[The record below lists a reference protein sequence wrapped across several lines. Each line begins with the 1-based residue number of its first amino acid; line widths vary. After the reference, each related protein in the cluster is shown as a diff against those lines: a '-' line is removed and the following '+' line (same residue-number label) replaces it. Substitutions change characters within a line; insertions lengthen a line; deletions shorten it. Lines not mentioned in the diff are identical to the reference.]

1 MTKPAGMRFE
11 RRMSDADAL
20 MWRNEKDPM
29 LRSTIV
35 AVAILDRAPDP
46 ARVAARLERTT
57 RAVPRL
63 RQRVVHSPLS
73 LAPPRWEVD
82 PNFDLQYHLR
92 WFRAPGEAGL
102 DTVLRMAEP
111 MAMQGFDRAR
121 PLWEFA
127 VVDGLADGRAASIL
141 KLHHSISDGV
151 GAVQIAMNLFDLE
164 RDATTD
170 GDPLPEAPAI
180 DVLTVPARIADAID
194 HERRRLL
201 GIAARLPTT
210 LGRAARAAATDPV
223 GSGRAVAET
232 AASMTRMFGPAT
244 RPVSPLMVRR
254 SLSVHF
260 ATLSEPLDE
269 LKAAARR
276 AGGRL
281 NDAFVAGAVG
291 GLARYHDH
299 HGVDV
304 DELRMTM
311 PINVRGE
318 DKADLAGNAFAPA
331 RMLVPLGITDP
342 TERMRAI
349 AALVGRQRAEP
360 AMAVVDPMALVVH
373 RLPTSVSTALFQ
385 TMLRGQDFVTS
396 NVPGVPIPVFFAGSA
411 VEAQFPFGP
420 MSGAAMN
427 LTLLSYQD
435 QVHIGVNTDP
445 AAVPD
450 PDVLLGCLQDSF
462 EEIRKLA

>member
-1 MTKPAGMRFE
+1 MAGTDNMRFE
-11 RRMSDADAL
+11 QRMSDADAL

-35 AVAILDRAPDP
+35 AVAILDRSPDP
-46 ARVAARLERTT
+46 ALVAARIERTT

-82 PNFDLQYHLR
+82 PNFDLRYHLR
-92 WFRAPGEAGL
+92 WFRAPGDGGL

-127 VVDGLADGRAASIL
+127 VVDGLAEGRAASIL

-151 GAVQIAMNLFDLE
+151 GAVQIAMNLFDIERSSPADGEPMPDAPPVDVLAMPARM
-164 RDATTD
+164 RDA
-170 GDPLPEAPAI
+170 L
-180 DVLTVPARIADAID
+180 D

-201 GIAARLPTT
+201 GIAKRLPAT
-210 LGRAARAAATDPV
+210 LGRAAKAASSDPI
-223 GSGRAVAET
+223 GSSRAVAET
-232 AASMTRMFGPAT
+232 AGSMSRMFGPAT
-244 RPVSPLMVRR
+244 RPVSPLMTGR

-260 ATLSEPLDE
+260 EALSEPLDE

-291 GLARYHDH
+291 GLARYHEH
-299 HGVDV
+299 HGADV
-304 DELRMTM
+304 TELRMTM

-331 RMLVPLGITDP
+331 RMLVPMDIHDP
-342 TERMRAI
+342 VERMRAI
-349 AALVGRQRAEP
+349 SALVGRQRAEP

-385 TMLRGQDFVTS
+385 AMLRGQDFVTS
-396 NVPGVPIPVFFAGSA
+396 NVPGVPIPVFFAGSS

-450 PDVLLGCLQDSF
+450 PDVLRSCLVDSYA
-462 EEIRKLA
+462 EICKLA